1 MTKDKIIAFKTMAMK
16 ARVYNYIRKTL
27 YKKKLEE
34 INIQEKEA
42 IFNEIFSM
50 NRATHWEL
58 KFYKGKREY
67 KEHIY
72 QERVK
77 RGYKFKTK
85 TPKPE
90 IKN

>member
-1 MTKDKIIAFKTMAMK
+1 MTKDKRIALKTLAMK

-27 YKKKLEE
+27 YKRKLED
-34 INIQEKEA
+34 ISIDDKVT
-42 IFNEIFSM
+42 IFNEIFGM
-50 NRATHWEL
+50 NKITHWEL

-85 TPKPE
+85 TPKPVK
-90 IKN
+90 I

>member
-1 MTKDKIIAFKTMAMK
+1 MTKDKRIAFKTLAMK

-27 YKKKLEE
+27 YKRKLEE
-34 INIQEKEA
+34 INKEEKEA
-42 IFNEIFSM
+42 IFNEIFTL
-50 NRATHWEL
+50 NRAAHWEL
-58 KFYKGKREY
+58 NFYKAKREY

-90 IKN
+90 TKN